1 MQRVAI
7 IGLGL
12 IGGSIGLGLRR
23 WSDQNGKSGE
33 GALEV
38 IGFDT
43 DLDQQH
49 YAKKIGAVN
58 RAEWELG
65 KAIRDA
71 DLIVV
76 CTPVRAAKEVFADIG
91 PHLKSG
97 AVVTDTGSTKEQILA
112 WAQEILPK
120 TVSFVGG
127 HPMAGKSQ
135 SIEAAEAD
143 LFKGATW
150 CVTPAVAADDA
161 AIRNVLGMIAALGAE
176 PYFLDPGEHDAYV
189 AGISHLPFVLAATL
203 MNALAKDSSWRDM
216 KSLTAGGFRDMTRL
230 AAGSPDM
237 HRDIAITNREAI
249 KRWVDEYL
257 ASLQELRA
265 SLDETEEQAATEL
278 TRFFT
283 SARDSRAEWATQTTR
298 EGELLQGTQA
308 ELSKEG
314 FGDQMGRML
323 FGGFMKRRASPADR
337 LGRPRGRA
345 AEMGPRTATRERE
358 NGSREN

>member
-7 IGLGL
+7 VGLGL
-12 IGGSIGLGLRR
+12 IGGSIGMGLRR
-23 WSDQNGKSGE
+23 WSEQNGKSGE

-49 YAKKIGAVN
+49 YAKKIGAVD

-71 DLIVV
+71 DLIVI
-76 CTPVRAAKEVFADIG
+76 CTPVRATKEVFGDIS

-97 AVVTDTGSTKEQILA
+97 AVVTDVGSTKVDVLE
-112 WAQEILPK
+112 WAKESLPT

-127 HPMAGKSQ
+127 HPMAGKAQ

-150 CVTPAVAADDA
+150 CVTPAVSADDP

-189 AGISHLPFVLAATL
+189 AGISHLPFVLAAAL
-203 MNALAKDSSWRDM
+203 MNSLAKDSSWRDM

-230 AAGSPDM
+230 SAGSPDM
-237 HRDIAITNREAI
+237 HRDIAITNREALL
-249 KRWVDEYL
+249 RWIDSYQS
-257 ASLQELRA
+257 SLSEVRRLLEA
-265 SLDETEEQAATEL
+265 DGDETVAGL
-278 TRFFT
+278 TTFFT
-283 SARDSRAEWATQTTR
+283 EARDSRAEWATQTTR
-298 EGELLQGTQA
+298 EGELLQGTQS

-323 FGGFMKRRASPADR
+323 LGGFMRRKGNPADR

-345 AEMGPRTATRERE
+345 AAASR
-358 NGSREN
+358 NGQDDRDNASR

>member
-23 WSDQNGKSGE
+23 WSTQNGKGGE

-49 YAKKIGAVN
+49 YAKKIGAVD

-71 DLIVV
+71 DIVV
-76 CTPVRAAKEVFADIG
+76 VSTPVRAAKEVFADIA

-97 AVVTDTGSTKEQILA
+97 AVVTDTGSTKVQVLD
-112 WAQEILPK
+112 WARESLPR
-120 TVSFVGG
+120 TVGFVGG
-127 HPMAGKSQ
+127 HPMAGKAQ
-135 SIEAAEAD
+135 SIEGAEAD
-143 LFKGATW
+143 LFQGATW
-150 CVTPAVAADDA
+150 CVTPAVDADDA
-161 AIRNVLGMIAALGAE
+161 AIRNVLGMISALGAE

-203 MNALAKDSSWRDM
+203 MNALSKDSSWRDM

-237 HRDIAITNREAI
+237 HRDIALTNHEALT
-249 KRWVDEYL
+249 RWIDAYVTALEGFRAAL
-257 ASLQELRA
+257 LQSENE
-265 SLDETEEQAATEL
+265 SAAEL

-283 SARDSRAEWATQTTR
+283 DARDARAEWATQTTR

-323 FGGFMKRRASPADR
+323 LGGFMRRRASPADR

-345 AEMGPRTATRERE
+345 AAPDGRSATRDPD
-358 NGSREN
+358 SRSR